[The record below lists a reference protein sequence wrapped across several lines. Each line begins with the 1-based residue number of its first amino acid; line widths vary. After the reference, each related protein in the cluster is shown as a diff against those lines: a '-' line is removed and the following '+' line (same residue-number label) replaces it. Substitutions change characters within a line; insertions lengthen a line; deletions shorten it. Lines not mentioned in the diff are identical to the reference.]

1 MWSVLTCCVQI
12 EIRLRAKTGGRNP
25 PKTNASRWFP
35 LYRMVFLSPQC
46 TSARYHPHS
55 PLLFLPVSLRNLFPI
70 WYRTFAGIDASNLQ
84 TQPPRCSAQSALTKE
99 NVRLLLSVSFS
110 GLLNKWLLVWLFL
123 DLVLTWVD
131 FLLYCHYLRNNLQMQ
146 QINAWEPDWA
156 VPQTGSSKDTLWK
169 DVHPLA
175 PNCDFLILKP
185 S

>member
-1 MWSVLTCCVQI
+1 MLCADRDQAACKNRREKPAKDKCLTLVSSLPDGVSFSSVHFCKI
-12 EIRLRAKTGGRNP
+12 SSA
-25 PKTNASRWFP
+25 FP
-35 LYRMVFLSPQC
+35 TIVSPC
-46 TSARYHPHS
+46 FTSQ
-55 PLLFLPVSLRNLFPI
+55 PVSHLISYVGRYWCQQPS
-70 WYRTFAGIDASNLQ
+70 DAA
-84 TQPPRCSAQSALTKE
+84 PRCSAQSALTKE

-175 PNCDFLILKP
+175 PNCDFLILKL